1 LGHRFGVVIAASVN
15 PMVSKPQP
23 RVLLV
28 YGEDEYTVKL
38 RARDVFRAWSEEIG
52 GTDHETVDAS
62 ASNADEA
69 LKTLNRLR
77 EALDTLPFFGPGKV
91 VWFRDC
97 TFLGEDRTAGT
108 VAVTE
113 RLAELVPFLQSFPWG
128 AVRLLVSAG
137 KVDKRRAFYKTFE
150 KIGGVE
156 HFAELTLG
164 SSDWVDRMSETAERA
179 FADAGKGIDSKTLSD
194 FVAMVGPNLRQL
206 HQEIEKLQLF
216 VGDRQQIEINDLN
229 AVVSRNRQARAFALG
244 DALGERN
251 VPALLKALGE
261 ELWEMQF
268 DRKKSEIGVL
278 YGLISKV
285 RVMLLAKELMREG
298 WLKQERDF
306 NRFKAQLSRLADKP
320 LPNDKK
326 YNPRL
331 INPFVLFRAAQ
342 QSRHYSTEEL
352 VAAMDRL
359 LACNQQLVGSNLDE
373 SLVLQ
378 RAVVG
383 IAGISS
389 APGPAQG
396 SPS

>member
-1 LGHRFGVVIAASVN
+1 VVIAVSVDS
-15 PMVSKPQP
+15 MVSKSQP
-23 RVLLV
+23 RVLLIC
-28 YGEDEYTVKL
+28 GGDEYSVKL
-38 RARDVFRAWSEEIG
+38 RAREVYRAWSEEIG
-52 GTDHETVDAS
+52 GTDHETIDAS
-62 ASNADEA
+62 ASNAGEA
-69 LKTLNRLR
+69 LKALGRLS
-77 EALDTLPFFGPGKV
+77 EALETLPFFGPGKV

-97 TFLGEDRTAGT
+97 TFLGDDRTAGT
-108 VAVTE
+108 AAVTD
-113 RLAELVPFLQSFPWG
+113 RLAGMVPFLQGFPWG
-128 AVRLLVSAG
+128 AVRLLVTAG
-137 KVDKRRAFYKTFE
+137 KVDKRRSFYKTFE
-150 KIGGVE
+150 KIGAVE
-156 HFAELTLG
+156 HFAELSLESG
-164 SSDWVDRMSETAERA
+164 DWVDRVSETAERLLA
-179 FADAGKGIDSKTLSD
+179 EADKRMEPRTLSD

-206 HQEIEKLQLF
+206 HHEIEKLILF
-216 VGDRQQIEINDLN
+216 VGDRGQIESSDLK

-251 VPALLKALGE
+251 LAALLKALGE
-261 ELWEMQF
+261 ELWEMQV

-298 WLKQERDF
+298 WIKPERDF
-306 NRFKAQLSRLADKP
+306 SRFKAQLSRLADKP
-320 LPNDKK
+320 LPTDKK

-342 QSRHYSTEEL
+342 QSRHYTIEEL

-359 LACNQQLVGSNLDE
+359 LVSNQQLVGSSLDE

-389 APGPAQG
+389 ASSPAAG
-396 SPS
+396 SSS

>member
-1 LGHRFGVVIAASVN
+1 
-15 PMVSKPQP
+15 
-23 RVLLV
+23 
-28 YGEDEYTVKL
+28 
-38 RARDVFRAWSEEIG
+38 
-52 GTDHETVDAS
+52 
-62 ASNADEA
+62 
-69 LKTLNRLR
+69 
-77 EALDTLPFFGPGKV
+77 
-91 VWFRDC
+91 
-97 TFLGEDRTAGT
+97 
-108 VAVTE
+108 
-113 RLAELVPFLQSFPWG
+113 LAELVPFLQSFPWG